1 MLFVYKIN
9 ELTFIE
15 NCVINFSQTVSLHW
29 VSGIDFSHIWLT
41 WSALPSVELP
51 SVGDL
56 LASWLWLPWQAI
68 YKTYCLKIIQKFYV
82 HVHMYVPGGILR
94 SNFLSFI
101 SFWKGS
107 WGKEILTLII
117 KAQFPPTS
125 WVQFPFLPAVWAQF
139 PRHQIIVWFAHQ
151 KSLRLTGLI

>member
-1 MLFVYKIN
+1 MLFIYKIN

-82 HVHMYVPGGILR
+82 HVHNYVCTRWYPEIKLPLLY
-94 SNFLSFI
+94 FLLKGKLGKRNPYTYNQGSI
-101 SFWKGS
+101 STNQLSPVSISPCSVGS
-107 WGKEILTLII
+107 ISQTPNYCLICSPKI
-117 KAQFPPTS
+117 T
-125 WVQFPFLPAVWAQF
+125 
-139 PRHQIIVWFAHQ
+139 
-151 KSLRLTGLI
+151 